1 MLQGPCTGKW
11 DKPSSLVFI
20 LLKEKNIY
28 EKKHGKRI
36 ISQHVSTGKRTWPW
50 NHYIPEHPTPRKLN
64 RQAGTDAESF
74 NHPKK
79 EGHISN
85 VMCPV
90 GEKIL
95 SSYSQMYSMQ
105 QSWPHAQTVF
115 ITE

>member
-1 MLQGPCTGKW
+1 M
-11 DKPSSLVFI
+11 
-20 LLKEKNIY
+20 

-36 ISQHVSTGKRTWPW
+36 TSQHVSTGKRTWPW

-74 NHPKK
+74 NHPRK

-85 VMCPV
+85 VMCPI
-90 GEKIL
+90 GDKML

-105 QSWPHAQTVF
+105 ELATCPNSFHYRMIDYRKGTGGN
-115 ITE
+115 